1 MISLLIKLQ
10 KTNKQNK
17 TKKQQ
22 KKQKKNIDLKD
33 NDKMA
38 SSISLMLHLQHTLHS
53 LLSCNFLTLLWLAHY
68 KNLDQEESP
77 TSLSSLD
84 NTGDMGNH
92 STSETGFSSP
102 SSSVC
107 KTQLIHAVCALIR
120 RKQMGKDE
128 KSIRARKWIR
138 INGLQGFMWYSS
150 SPGFPLSLCLALSLA
165 VAHCCTHCQSQLGH
179 NTFHTTG
186 FGLATRLDIQP
197 AECLSGFCA
206 ALAKFLR
213 SMSSQIAFEYQPLNF
228 GFSQSSPKI
237 ASVQKSTLQSSGV
250 N

>member
-1 MISLLIKLQ
+1 MTTMMWETYFYGTGISIISLLIKLQ
-10 KTNKQNK
+10 KTNKQ
-17 TKKQQ
+17 KKP
-22 KKQKKNIDLKD
+22 IDLKD

-53 LLSCNFLTLLWLAHY
+53 LLSCNFMTLLWLAHY
-68 KNLDQEESP
+68 KNLDTEESP
-77 TSLSSLD
+77 TSLSSLE

-92 STSETGFSSP
+92 TTSETGFSSSS

-120 RKQMGKDE
+120 GKQIRKE
-128 KSIRARKWIR
+128 KRSIRARKWIR

-179 NTFHTTG
+179 NTFHTTE
-186 FGLATRLDIQP
+186 FGLATRLEI
-197 AECLSGFCA
+197 
-206 ALAKFLR
+206 
-213 SMSSQIAFEYQPLNF
+213 
-228 GFSQSSPKI
+228 
-237 ASVQKSTLQSSGV
+237 
-250 N
+250 